1 MKTESGEWKA
11 GAVLWDWLIYPY
23 HFSLRCV
30 ILILMVTETQ
40 LSKAKNLLK
49 NAGCTD
55 IFLFGSQATGRAHSD
70 SDVDLGVKGLPPRLF
85 YRMHWQLEDALDMKV
100 DLVDFDFQRDF
111 FELLQSMG
119 ELRKIG

>member
-1 MKTESGEWKA
+1 M
-11 GAVLWDWLIYPY
+11 PCY
-23 HFSLRCV
+23 HFFSDCD
-30 ILILMVTETQ
+30 ILIHMVTANQ
-40 LSKAKNLLK
+40 LLTATNLLK

-119 ELRKIG
+119 ELKKIG

>member
-1 MKTESGEWKA
+1 MIK
-11 GAVLWDWLIYPY
+11 IYPY
-23 HFSLRCV
+23 HFSLLCV
-30 ILILMVTETQ
+30 ILTFMVTETQ
-40 LSKAKNLLK
+40 LSTAKNLLK

-85 YRMHWQLEDALDMKV
+85 YRMHWQLEDALNMKV

-111 FELLQSMG
+111 FELLQSVG
-119 ELRKIG
+119 ELKKIG